1 MVRLIF
7 QVKWAKVPQSSHRE
21 RDDDDDDDA
30 GGDNDAGDNDAGD
43 DDDGNDKEIDLLF
56 IFLALLDYTLDC
68 FDDDANRV

>member
-1 MVRLIF
+1 MRLIF
-7 QVKWAKVPQSSHRE
+7 KVKWAKVPQSSHRE

-30 GGDNDAGDNDAGD
+30 GGDNDAGDDGD
-43 DDDGNDKEIDLLF
+43 DGDDKEIDLLF